1 MKRIMKF
8 WITAALCTIPC
19 LANGSVESDQ
29 QLTQIEIVKTET
41 SPSTG
46 IDRSVKGS
54 NISAYII
61 DGMNQV
67 LVTLEGTGL
76 TSVFILDSSGE
87 IVDYA
92 ESNTDYASMVVL
104 SANGPGNYY
113 IVIIADTCYAE
124 GAFTII

>member
-1 MKRIMKF
+1 MKF
-8 WITAALCTIPC
+8 WIIAALSTIPC
-19 LANGSVESDQ
+19 LANGSVELDQ

-46 IDRSVKGS
+46 IDRSMNDS

-67 LVTLEGTGL
+67 LVNLEGTGEA
-76 TSVFILDSSGE
+76 SIYILDSSGE
-87 IVDYA
+87 VVDYA
-92 ESNTDYASMVVL
+92 ESDTACASMVVL

-124 GAFTII
+124 GVFTII